1 MPESGDNLDPTTKN
15 HQWNGDPLDW
25 ESWPTGRPGP
35 IVPES
40 RIQET
45 LGVFQFYEQFRDD
58 RSRTE
63 EKVFHVAEFSATGQG
78 ECDLSQLV

>member
-1 MPESGDNLDPTTKN
+1 M
-15 HQWNGDPLDW
+15 DW

-40 RIQET
+40 QIQET
-45 LGVFQFYEQFRDD
+45 MGVFDYYEQLRDG

-78 ECDLSQLV
+78 EFDLSQLV